1 MVEARERGSSAE
13 GDEFKDENFIEKP
26 AILDKYKAAAQIT
39 NAALSKVISLCVPG
53 ADIFKVCQEGDA
65 FIEEELKKIFNNK
78 KSKKLERGISFPT
91 CISVNNIC
99 GHFSPMGD
107 ESVLLQE
114 GDVAKIDL
122 GAHLDGFIAQAA
134 HTVVV
139 SADANSKV
147 DGKKADVILAAY
159 NAMLAAQRT
168 IKEGSTNNQVTEA
181 IAKVCE
187 SFGVSPL
194 EGVLSHKVKKH
205 LIDGNDVIIN
215 KETPDQKVEEF
226 EFAAGDVIGL
236 DIYVSTGEGKPRE
249 SEFRTTVFKRELD
262 AQYNLKLQKSRA
274 FFTEVNKRFPTLPFA
289 IRAFEDPIGAKVGVK
304 ECIDHD
310 LMTGYPVLTEKA
322 GELVAHFKA
331 TIAVLPRSTVVLSGE
346 IPLAARFNSEKKI
359 TDADLSALIASDLWK
374 KEDKKKGAATATKK
388 DDEKKQ

>member
-13 GDEFKDENFIEKP
+13 GEEFKDENFIEKP

-39 NAALSKVISLCVPG
+39 NAALLKVFSLCVPG
-53 ADIFKVCQEGDA
+53 ADIYKVCQEGDA

-78 KSKKLERGISFPT
+78 KSKKLERGIAFPT

-99 GHFSPMGD
+99 GHFSPMSD

-139 SADANSKV
+139 SADPNSKV

-168 IKEGSTNNQVTEA
+168 IKEAATNSQVTEA

-226 EFAAGDVIGL
+226 EFAPGDVIGL

-262 AQYNLKLQKSRA
+262 TQYNLKLQKSRA

-322 GELVAHFKA
+322 GEFVAHFKT
-331 TIAVLPRSTVVLSGE
+331 TIAVLPRSTVVLAGE
-346 IPLAARFNSEKKI
+346 VPLAARYNSEKKV

-388 DDEKKQ
+388 EDEKKQ